1 MQDTRQPD
9 RPPPAGQLR
18 GRRARR
24 GAAILDTE
32 AALATKAKYMAI
44 YEWLSGQITNKALR
58 PGDKIPNEEELAS
71 MFGVH
76 RMTVRQAID
85 KLVGDHM
92 LVRKRGK
99 GTFLLSDQ
107 RPVLTRSLE
116 TITTYHDDI
125 AKAGFEPKYKTL
137 EARSIPAPEAVAGRL
152 DVAPGTEVITLYRLM
167 LASNVPLVLERC
179 YLPAEL
185 FPGLVDRPLDTVLYK
200 VLSHDFK
207 MNLNYSRNE
216 MGAVL
221 PTQEE
226 QHLLKIGPDCP
237 CMWVEGVVYNDEGR
251 AVELSRALYRGDKYR
266 FKCSIGKYLCEDFAT
281 P

>member
-1 MQDTRQPD
+1 M
-9 RPPPAGQLR
+9 PP
-18 GRRARR
+18 
-24 GAAILDTE
+24 
-32 AALATKAKYMAI
+32 KAKYMAI
-44 YEWLSGQITNKALR
+44 YEWLSGQITNKTLR
-58 PGDKIPNEEELAS
+58 PGDKIPNEEELAG

-85 KLVGDHM
+85 KLVSDHM

-116 TITTYHDDI
+116 TITTFHDDI
-125 AKAGFEPKYKTL
+125 VKAGFEPQYKNL
-137 EARSIPAPEAVAGRL
+137 ESQVIPATDAVANRL
-152 DVAPGTEVITLYRLM
+152 DIAPATPVISLNRLM
-167 LASNVPLVLERC
+167 LASDVPLVLERC
-179 YLPAEL
+179 FLPAEL
-185 FPGLVDRPLDTVLYK
+185 FPGLLDRPLNTVLYK
-200 VLSHDFK
+200 VLSRDYK

-221 PTQEE
+221 PSQEE
-226 QHLLKIGPDCP
+226 QLLLKIRPDCP

-266 FKCSIGKYLCEDFAT
+266 FKCSIGRYLCEDIAG
-281 P
+281 PEER